1 MGKQKQKR
9 VVRRVLAQVEID
21 PVGSRTYN
29 TPYVLMIIAV
39 ATSQRRNK
47 KSGETE

>member
-21 PVGSRTYN
+21 PEGSRTYN